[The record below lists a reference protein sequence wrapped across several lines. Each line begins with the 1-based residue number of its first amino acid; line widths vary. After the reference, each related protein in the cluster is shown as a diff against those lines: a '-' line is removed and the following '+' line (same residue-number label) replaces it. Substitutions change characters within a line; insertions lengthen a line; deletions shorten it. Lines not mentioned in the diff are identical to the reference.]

1 MLIPRSLRAGSTIVT
16 MLAVSS
22 LLLTGC
28 VSDARKAKQP
38 FPEASSPVQTTAPQ
52 PASYDFKA
60 PVLKQTHTVAEMEA
74 ITDLRTFAALPYA
87 DRLAFALGKNPHI
100 EVGTPSNDTGFKQ
113 PNAIPGYF
121 WYDVAGEAMGDAN
134 TLDGAKVIS
143 ANEYYTTNAPTGEL
157 SDSYKP
163 ASDAVLQQGGEHV
176 SIGTTDVFVDS
187 GKWQSGNDRAGN
199 PIDFINITSYSAD
212 DSTGARKGPDTTYQ
226 TLRQEVKLLDGRTVI
241 VYPRAYGAEG
251 KVSPVEGGTY

>member
-28 VSDARKAKQP
+28 VSNARKAKQP

-52 PASYDFKA
+52 LASYDFKA
-60 PVLKQTHTVAEMEA
+60 PVLKQTHTVAEMGA

-87 DRLAFALGKNPHI
+87 DRLAFALAKNPHI
-100 EVGTPSNDTGFKQ
+100 EVGTLSQDSGFSQ
-113 PNAIPGYF
+113 PDGIPGYYWF
-121 WYDVAGEAMGDAN
+121 SIAGQAMGDAN

-143 ANEYYTTNAPTGEL
+143 ANEYYATNAPTGDL

-163 ASDAVLQQGGEHV
+163 ASDAVLQQGGEGV
-176 SIGTTDVFVDS
+176 SIGTTDVFVAS

-226 TLRQEVKLLDGRTVI
+226 TLRQEVKLLDGRAVI
-241 VYPRAYGAEG
+241 AYPRAYGAEG